1 MRFIEQYLKKKFL
14 YTEKS
19 NLLKSFYYF
28 VHRFYSRK
36 GAINKSYTRHGL
48 DLLVNWFFRNTQK
61 GVYIDVGC
69 WHPRWGNNTYL
80 LHKRGWQGI
89 NLDLDLNTIEMF
101 KSFRPDDFNKRIAV
115 SDNNGFEE
123 LYFYHNHSPINT
135 ISKDIYEKRNTKT
148 EVQKIPCQTLSS
160 IIAETKF
167 KDQKINYLD
176 IDVEG
181 HELSVLKGFDL
192 QKYSPDVVTLEFLEK
207 DIFLDNNINN
217 IVNSKIYKYMILNRY
232 KFVNWINSDLVFL
245 REDYYYSK

>member
-1 MRFIEQYLKKKFL
+1 MRLIEKYLKKKYL
-14 YTEKS
+14 YTEKK
-19 NLLKSFYYF
+19 NLLKSIYYL

-48 DLLVNWFFRNTQK
+48 DLLVNWFFRNTQN

-101 KSFRPDDFNKRIAV
+101 KNFRPDDFNKKIAV
-115 SDNNGFEE
+115 SDKNGSAE

-135 ISKDIYEKRNTKT
+135 ISKDIHEKRNTKT
-148 EVQKIPCQTLSS
+148 EIQEISCQTLNS
-160 IIAETKF
+160 IIEESQF

-192 QKYSPDVVTLEFLEK
+192 RKYSPDLVTLEFLEK
-207 DIFLDNNINN
+207 DIFLDNKINN
-217 IVNSKIYKYMILNRY
+217 IINSEIYKYMISNGY

-245 REDYYYSK
+245 REDYYKKN